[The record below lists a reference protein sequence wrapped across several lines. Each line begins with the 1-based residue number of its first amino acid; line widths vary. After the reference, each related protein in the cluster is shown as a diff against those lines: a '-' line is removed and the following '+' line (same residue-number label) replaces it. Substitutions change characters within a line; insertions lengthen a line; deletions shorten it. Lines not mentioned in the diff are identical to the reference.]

1 MRPVTSWRN
10 WRSEGGIAAD
20 HRSHL
25 YLEPPP
31 WLCIDVTRFTGSR
44 SEPDQPEAR
53 SAVRCVTMCAPVMR
67 ALGTQSEGPSRKEG
81 PLREQRSA
89 IPEHVGVLREAVV
102 RFAAAS
108 GASQRSRE
116 QIALA
121 VSEALSNCVIHA
133 YAGRDQP
140 GQVTVEAWARD
151 GSLIVL
157 VSDEG
162 CGMVPR
168 LDSPGLGIGLPLI
181 AQMSDQLDVEARDG
195 QPGVRLR
202 MTFAIA

>member
-1 MRPVTSWRN
+1 M
-10 WRSEGGIAAD
+10 
-20 HRSHL
+20 
-25 YLEPPP
+25 
-31 WLCIDVTRFTGSR
+31 
-44 SEPDQPEAR
+44 
-53 SAVRCVTMCAPVMR
+53 
-67 ALGTQSEGPSRKEG
+67 
-81 PLREQRSA
+81 
-89 IPEHVGVLREAVV
+89 LREAVV